1 MNELFENTQEI
12 EIWAQWC
19 ASIALF
25 RMYRDSTDDL
35 EKGQHRD
42 IFLVGGM
49 GATDI
54 KTHELL
60 PDYKLPL
67 TEAYRGVVKFCTEKH
82 PSLEIWGTASL
93 KKRRLLYRPRFRTG
107 ALE

>member
-49 GATDI
+49 GGIDI
-54 KTHELL
+54 LKRQTRET
-60 PDYKLPL
+60 KS
-67 TEAYRGVVKFCTEKH
+67 TRFQ
-82 PSLEIWGTASL
+82 PSQQISRHMNFSQTINCH
-93 KKRRLLYRPRFRTG
+93 
-107 ALE
+107 